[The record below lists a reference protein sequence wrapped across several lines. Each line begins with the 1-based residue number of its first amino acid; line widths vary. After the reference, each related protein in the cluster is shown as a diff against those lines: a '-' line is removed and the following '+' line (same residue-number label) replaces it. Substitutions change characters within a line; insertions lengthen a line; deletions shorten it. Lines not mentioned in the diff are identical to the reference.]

1 MFIKCPLFSEKH
13 IKIFFNYLLTYHQ
26 NAFRMLIYEKFEYSN
41 RSIEI
46 CKKLL
51 IQSFLSDIPIIS
63 IMKIDTKSKI
73 QLFPGKEMT

>member
-1 MFIKCPLFSEKH
+1 
-13 IKIFFNYLLTYHQ
+13 
-26 NAFRMLIYEKFEYSN
+26 MLIYEKFEYSN

-51 IQSFLSDIPIIS
+51 IQSFVSDIPIIS